1 MRKEIDMRK
10 QWWAS
15 RNGKQLGPFDSR
27 DEAFEEYILR
37 YPSTDFVTTGYGSIA
52 PDFDVKVHEHHGYS
66 SLFAQSTNDE
76 QEHLLHLLL

>member
-1 MRKEIDMRK
+1 MRK
-10 QWWAS
+10 QWWSS
-15 RNGKQLGPFDSR
+15 RSGKQLGPFDSR

-52 PDFDVKVHEHHGYS
+52 PVFDVTIHEHHGYYS
-66 SLFAQSTNDE
+66 QFTQSPHDE